1 MCSMFGN
8 MEDGAC
14 TRQSSVAMTT
24 CYFQSNG
31 LGGSGSGMLN
41 EHSRKLIV
49 DSCVFAYQNTVTAH
63 GLSVLLGSRHDE
75 EGNGQMGGSSQ
86 VFAAASNSSSSS
98 SSSKGV
104 ASSISSC
111 RFISNTVGCHVS
123 LSPDVPAPPIIC
135 CKFMG
140 NTKIGDN

>member
-1 MCSMFGN
+1 MRSMFGN

-31 LGGSGSGMLN
+31 LGGSGSGMLS

-63 GLSVLLGSRHDE
+63 GLSVILGGRHGE
-75 EGNGQMGGSSQ
+75 EGNRQMGGSSQ

-98 SSSKGV
+98 SQGV

-123 LSPDVPAPPIIC
+123 LSADVPAPPIFC